1 MLSLLH
7 CGEENASGVTAKR
20 KIQHVN
26 TVVLIALVV
35 YPCYVL
41 FYWAFGESTI
51 AFRNS
56 AIAVVAFIPF
66 VCIPLILNKRGKLRL
81 ARWALGLNYPGLV
94 LALIFFGQ
102 GNHFNAHFYFLA
114 FATLHFTYFPL
125 SQWRDAVFLVLL
137 NVSLFVIS
145 YLGVFPPHPDV
156 HLVNPSFTFFLGMA
170 NILLSALITGAMFF
184 LCEYMTA
191 RSEDKLEMLVLN

>member
-1 MLSLLH
+1 
-7 CGEENASGVTAKR
+7 
-20 KIQHVN
+20 
-26 TVVLIALVV
+26 
-35 YPCYVL
+35 
-41 FYWAFGESTI
+41 
-51 AFRNS
+51 
-56 AIAVVAFIPF
+56 
-66 VCIPLILNKRGKLRL
+66 
-81 ARWALGLNYPGLV
+81 
-94 LALIFFGQ
+94 
-102 GNHFNAHFYFLA
+102 HFYFLA
-114 FATLHFTYFPL
+114 FATIHFTYFPL